1 MSGSMAPSAWAPA
14 ENIESRTRT
23 VAKPVAPAELNALP
37 GARGQLLD
45 TASAIMRE
53 GDQVDIS
60 LSELSLRAGLNSA
73 LVKYYFGNK
82 AGLLLALLEREW
94 AEIVASVDAL
104 LAKELDPETKLRI
117 HMARV
122 VDNFFRT
129 PYVHRLLMRMIRE
142 SKPAEAQR
150 LADSY
155 LKPLLGAYE
164 RLIHD
169 GVAAGVFRPV
179 DPQLFYFTV
188 IGAADRFF
196 SARLVLRHCSAS
208 DVLDENL
215 RDRYRAHLNDFV
227 MAGILVQR

>member
-1 MSGSMAPSAWAPA
+1 MPGIPAIEGAPLA
-14 ENIESRTRT
+14 
-23 VAKPVAPAELNALP
+23 
-37 GARGQLLD
+37 ARDMLLD

-53 GDQVDIS
+53 GDMVDIS
-60 LSELSLRAGLNSA
+60 LSDLACRSGLNSA

-82 AGLLLALLEREW
+82 AGLLMALLEREW
-94 AEIVASVDAL
+94 AGIVASVDAL
-104 LAKELDPETKLRI
+104 LAKEIDPETKLRI

-122 VDNFFRT
+122 VDNFFAT

-142 SKPAEAQR
+142 SEPAEAQR

-155 LKPLLGAYE
+155 LKPLMNAYE
-164 RLIHD
+164 RLIAD

-196 SARLVLRHCSAS
+196 SARLVLRHCSDT
-208 DVLDENL
+208 DVLDEAL

-227 MAGILVQR
+227 VAGILVRR